1 MIWLRRIL
9 AIPLIIL
16 FVLTFVLGLVLCHL
30 SGTVGSAGFYNG
42 QMHKAHVYDWIHE
55 SLLPAVLDEAG
66 VESPTDFPIDTPE
79 LKEDILTV
87 AATTFPPEW
96 LEETF
101 EGASKQI
108 VPYVVGDKNNFT
120 ITIDAKTRIDPM
132 AEGLKD
138 VVDRRATEIHDWVT
152 ADLIAPAVTDGVDLP
167 YGITLTDEEVSDLV
181 ASAMPS
187 DWAIARSKDMIDSL
201 AAYLKGDVD
210 NLNLSIGLTEV
221 KSGATAFLN
230 ALVDEKLEAG
240 FHSLPTCT
248 LTEFNAAMAALTLD
262 PDTSQP
268 TALPSCR
275 PEGYSYEQ
283 FKQALEAKMGP
294 GVTFAQRIDQDIVSL
309 IPNSYYFDQGQLTEA
324 MGEDLADTLESA
336 REFIVDDQGQI
347 TDQDLRESD
356 DGSNDA
362 EEEGFDRARETIHT
376 IKMWTWVLWF
386 VSILLLVAIGFLCG
400 RNWKSRL
407 LWPLC
412 VLFVTS
418 LVFLIFVAVAAA
430 VAPIDERMV
439 DPPEGEEATQA
450 GIMIADKAE
459 EVVHNAIDTLI
470 WGLELKL
477 ILFMVFSGLAIA
489 GVIAWAIV
497 DRRRRQRLAQQDA
510 ESASPSGV
518 SEEPSTERPDGQGSS
533 LGAG

>member
-1 MIWLRRIL
+1 MIWLRRVL
-9 AIPLIIL
+9 AIPLIIF

-42 QMHKAHVYDWIHE
+42 QMHKAHVYDWVHE

-79 LKEDILTV
+79 MKEDILTL
-87 AATTFPPEW
+87 AETTFPPEW

-108 VPYVVGDKNNFT
+108 VPYVVGDKNRFT
-120 ITIDAKTRIDPM
+120 ITIDAESRIDPM
-132 AEGLKD
+132 ADGIKD
-138 VVDRRATEIHDWVT
+138 VVDGHATEIYDYVA

-167 YGITLTDEEVSDLV
+167 YGITLTDEEVSGLV
-181 ASAMPS
+181 ASAMPQ

-210 NLNLSIGLTEV
+210 NMNLSIGLAEV
-221 KSGATAFLN
+221 KSRATTALN
-230 ALVDEKLEAG
+230 ELTEEKLTDLFEDIQTTCASVDEFRNGLDPNRG
-240 FHSLPTCT
+240 PTCKP
-248 LTEFNAAMAALTLD
+248 A
-262 PDTSQP
+262 
-268 TALPSCR
+268 
-275 PEGYSYEQ
+275 GYTYAQ
-283 FKQALEAKMGP
+283 FKQALETDMGM
-294 GVTFAQRIDQDIVSL
+294 TFAQRVDQDVIDL
-309 IPNSYYFDQGQLTEA
+309 IPNTYYFNDAQLREVL
-324 MGEDLADTLESA
+324 GEDLAETLDSA

-347 TDQDLRESD
+347 TDQDIRKSD

-362 EEEGFDRARETIHT
+362 EEEGFDRARDAIHT

-386 VSILLLVAIGFLCG
+386 VSILLLMAIGFLCG

-412 VLFVTS
+412 VLFVTA

-430 VAPIDERMV
+430 VAPIDGRMV
-439 DPPEGEEATQA
+439 ERPKGEDATQA
-450 GIMIADKAE
+450 GIMIADKADE
-459 EVVHNAIDTLI
+459 MAHNAIDALI

-477 ILFMVFSGLAIA
+477 ILFIVFSGLAIA

-497 DRRRRQRLAQQDA
+497 DRRRRQRLAQNDS
-510 ESASPSGV
+510 ESPSPSGV
-518 SEEPSTERPDGQGSS
+518 SEEPSTT
-533 LGAG
+533 A

>member
-42 QMHKAHVYDWIHE
+42 QMHKAHVYDWMHD

-66 VESPTDFPIDTPE
+66 VVSPTDFPIDTPE

-87 AATTFPPEW
+87 AATAFPSEW

-108 VPYVVGDKNNFT
+108 VPYVVGDKNSFT
-120 ITIDAKTRIDPM
+120 ITIDAQSRIDPM
-132 AEGLKD
+132 AGGMKE
-138 VVDRRATEIHDWVT
+138 VVDRHASEMYDWVT
-152 ADLIAPAVTDGVDLP
+152 DDLIAPAVTEQLALGADLP
-167 YGITLTDEEVSDLV
+167 YGITLTDEEISELV
-181 ASAMPS
+181 ASAMPQ

-210 NLNLSIGLTEV
+210 NMNLSIGLTEV
-221 KSGATAFLN
+221 KSRATAALN
-230 ALVDEKLEAG
+230 E
-240 FHSLPTCT
+240 
-248 LTEFNAAMAALTLD
+248 LTEDKLTDLFEGIQDTCASEADFVNGLD
-262 PDTSQP
+262 PDRQ
-268 TALPSCR
+268 PSCK
-275 PEGYSYEQ
+275 PAGFIYTQ
-283 FKQALEAKMGP
+283 FKQALETHMGM
-294 GVTFAQRIDQDIVSL
+294 TFAQRVDQDIIDV
-309 IPNSYYFDQGQLTEA
+309 IPNTYYFDDGQLREA
-324 MGEDLADTLESA
+324 LGEDLADTLDSA

-347 TDQDLRESD
+347 TDQNLRGSD

-362 EEEGFDRARETIHT
+362 EEEGFDRARNTIHT
-376 IKMWTWVLWF
+376 MKVLMWVFWF

-450 GIMIADKAE
+450 GIMIADKAD

-497 DRRRRQRLAQQDA
+497 DRRRRQRLTQHDP
-510 ESASPSGV
+510 ASP
-518 SEEPSTERPDGQGSS
+518 PP
-533 LGAG
+533 